1 MAVIIDME
9 MPKSCALCP
18 MTYKD
23 EVDYHICAL
32 IGANIDYLDKNEIH
46 PDCPLKEIVT
56 CKDCNEWGINK
67 EHKDID
73 GAKFCSVHRIYTGD
87 DFHCGDGERR
97 E

>member
-1 MAVIIDME
+1 MVAIKGME

-56 CKDCNEWGINK
+56 CKDCKCKCTESNGQ
-67 EHKDID
+67 
-73 GAKFCSVHRIYTGD
+73 KFSETRP
-87 DFHCGDGERR
+87 DFFCADGERR
-97 E
+97 R